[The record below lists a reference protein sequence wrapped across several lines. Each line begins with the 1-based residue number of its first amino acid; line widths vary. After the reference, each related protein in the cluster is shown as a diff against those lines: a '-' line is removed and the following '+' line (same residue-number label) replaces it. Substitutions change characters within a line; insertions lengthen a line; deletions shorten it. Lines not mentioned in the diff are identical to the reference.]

1 MKLTN
6 WDITYKLKLWFM
18 ICISN
23 NKSKFW
29 IHPYIYWKKTFLQ
42 YYCRYRKPFTIYTV
56 SFTMKSKMLFGC
68 DDGLQFIVT
77 TAALL
82 VAACWE
88 SAQLIKYMKAQIKMC
103 PCFWS
108 RMFLVATNNSLKL
121 QIPLNVM
128 VVASSWSL

>member
-1 MKLTN
+1 
-6 WDITYKLKLWFM
+6 
-18 ICISN
+18 
-23 NKSKFW
+23 
-29 IHPYIYWKKTFLQ
+29 
-42 YYCRYRKPFTIYTV
+42 
-56 SFTMKSKMLFGC
+56 MKSKMLFGC

-82 VAACWE
+82 AAACWE

-103 PCFWS
+103 PCFRS

-128 VVASSWSL
+128 VVASS